1 MPNRIVINPNV
12 FKDQRDAL
20 AVAWN
25 EGLRIWMELNKFDPQ
40 FEVTPAQREFFAD
53 TAYAE
58 DDIMLKRTIVARI
71 ITHDT
76 SVGEITPEQLAACEE
91 LLTAIL
97 QDGDTPDADKPM
109 VEKLLGGLPQPQN
122 QPAESGLGESAA
134 APTETVEAATGGGK
148 VGEGVGAPLNGPGIT
163 PTKAMGDGV
172 GAPLNGPGIT
182 PTRAVGENV
191 GAPMNGPGIQ
201 PTKAMGDGVG
211 APLNGPGIQPT
222 KAMGEGV
229 GAPLNGPGI
238 QPMKAMGEG
247 VGAPMNGP
255 GIQPTKAMGE
265 GIGAPLN
272 GPGIQPTKAVG
283 AGVGEPLNGPGIK
296 ATKAVGA
303 GVGAPLNG
311 PSLKPLKVLS

>member
-40 FEVTPAQREFFAD
+40 FEVTPAQRAFFAD

-122 QPAESGLGESAA
+122 EAAESGLGETEAAPVPTAEAA
-134 APTETVEAATGGGK
+134 AGGGSVK
-148 VGEGVGAPLNGPGIT
+148 PYTTTPLNGPSLAPTKAIGEDIGAPLNGPALAPTKAIGEDVGAPLNGPGIA
-163 PTKAMGDGV
+163 PAKAI
-172 GAPLNGPGIT
+172 GA
-182 PTRAVGENV
+182 NV
-191 GAPMNGPGIQ
+191 GAPMNGPGIA
-201 PTKAMGDGVG
+201 PAKAIG
-211 APLNGPGIQPT
+211 AN
-222 KAMGEGV
+222 
-229 GAPLNGPGI
+229 
-238 QPMKAMGEG
+238 

-255 GIQPTKAMGE
+255 AL
-265 GIGAPLN
+265 AP
-272 GPGIQPTKAVG
+272 G
-283 AGVGEPLNGPGIK
+283 
-296 ATKAVGA
+296 
-303 GVGAPLNG
+303 
-311 PSLKPLKVLS
+311 